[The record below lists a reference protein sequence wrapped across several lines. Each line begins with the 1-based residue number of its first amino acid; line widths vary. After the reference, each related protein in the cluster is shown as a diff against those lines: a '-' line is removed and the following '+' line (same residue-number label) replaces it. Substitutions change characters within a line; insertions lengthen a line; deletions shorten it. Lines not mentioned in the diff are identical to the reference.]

1 MSQLNIN
8 SSDTNRK
15 TIKIRKP
22 TANKPFIETAKS
34 PEIPPEDTIKLQNIP
49 STKNDVTRES
59 EPSTNTNEH
68 RRKMERIEFKG
79 DHGVDHDFL
88 YPTLN
93 DPAFSAKIAS
103 HTEFNDTQ
111 YDGEIRDIQAYADKM
126 CKAEFELLP
135 HQLFV
140 KNFLSFQTPYNSL
153 LLYHGLGSGKTCSS
167 IGIAEE
173 MRSYMKQVGVNQRII
188 VVAAPNVQNN
198 FKLQLFDERRLTE
211 VDGIWNIDSCIGN
224 SLVKEVNPT
233 SLKGLS
239 KEKVISQIKTIIN
252 QYYVFMGYVE
262 LANFIRKKISVPAG
276 ADFSPEE
283 TRKQEIASMRKFFNN
298 RMIIIDEVHNIR
310 MTKDNTDGKTAQY
323 LLKLAKNCNNM
334 RLLLLSATPM
344 YNSYSEIIWLV
355 NLMNAND
362 KRGLI
367 SSDEIFT
374 PDGNFKEQQVDSD
387 GNVTEDGG
395 RELLH
400 RKLIGYVSYVR
411 GENPY
416 TFPYRIYPDTFAKER
431 TFRDTPD
438 AIGSLVNA
446 GKALAGNS
454 VKQVALP
461 TIQLNWR

>member
-140 KNFLSFQTPYNSL
+140 KNFL
-153 LLYHGLGSGKTCSS
+153 
-167 IGIAEE
+167 
-173 MRSYMKQVGVNQRII
+173 
-188 VVAAPNVQNN
+188 
-198 FKLQLFDERRLTE
+198 
-211 VDGIWNIDSCIGN
+211 
-224 SLVKEVNPT
+224 
-233 SLKGLS
+233 
-239 KEKVISQIKTIIN
+239 
-252 QYYVFMGYVE
+252 
-262 LANFIRKKISVPAG
+262 
-276 ADFSPEE
+276 
-283 TRKQEIASMRKFFNN
+283 
-298 RMIIIDEVHNIR
+298 
-310 MTKDNTDGKTAQY
+310 
-323 LLKLAKNCNNM
+323 
-334 RLLLLSATPM
+334 
-344 YNSYSEIIWLV
+344 
-355 NLMNAND
+355 
-362 KRGLI
+362 
-367 SSDEIFT
+367 
-374 PDGNFKEQQVDSD
+374 
-387 GNVTEDGG
+387 
-395 RELLH
+395 
-400 RKLIGYVSYVR
+400 
-411 GENPY
+411 
-416 TFPYRIYPDTFAKER
+416 
-431 TFRDTPD
+431 
-438 AIGSLVNA
+438 
-446 GKALAGNS
+446 
-454 VKQVALP
+454 
-461 TIQLNWR
+461 